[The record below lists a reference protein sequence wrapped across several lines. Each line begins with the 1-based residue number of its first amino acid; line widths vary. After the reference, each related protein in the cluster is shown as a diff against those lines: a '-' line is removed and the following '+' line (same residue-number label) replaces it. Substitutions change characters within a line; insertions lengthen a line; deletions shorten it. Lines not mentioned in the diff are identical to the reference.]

1 MLHRLAVTGYAICLK
16 AFSRAHR
23 DRYGREMVEA
33 FERELSNLRVQRGSW
48 SALRFAVAACLNT
61 VAEGLGERRR
71 RRRAMRSR
79 PSGDNR
85 GAGILRRVAGMSL
98 DFRLGVRMMVKRP
111 GITVLAVLTL
121 ALAIGICTA
130 TFELVSQLRQPD
142 LRIGGGDELV
152 LVKFQN
158 RGDFMLRSPR
168 LRDFEAWQGETST
181 IVELGAFRI
190 LERNIA
196 VPGGSFGLI
205 RMAEFSPSALRI
217 VDVPARL
224 GRHLVDEDAE
234 LGAPPVALIGH
245 DFWQTMFS
253 GDPGVLGRVVDVGGE
268 EVTVVGVM
276 PEGFAFP
283 INQTFWMPLKPA
295 REDPLLRVW
304 TFGRLA
310 PGVSIEAAHAEM
322 SAFVAGR
329 RPVAEEGELLRT
341 EVLPYA
347 QGVREFSTA
356 SAYSANL
363 RAIAFLVLLCA
374 NVALLLFVRVVS
386 REGEIVVR
394 SALGATRSR
403 IIAQLV
409 AEALVLATL
418 AVALGLGLAAFGLR
432 SGMETVGLVVGGAEL
447 PYWVSDRLSLRS
459 IVYAVALAVPC
470 ALICGALPALSAT
483 KGGLENRLRSLGVG
497 ETTMDLGRFWS
508 IAVVAQVALVVAY
521 VPIFMRLGLDLNE
534 IRTTDL
540 GVDGSEYLVARLA
553 MFNSALGI
561 PSDTLEGA
569 TRFQAT
575 YTELK
580 ERLEGEPG
588 VTGVT
593 FSSTI
598 PGFGGREGDRVEVEE
613 GESTRAYRVHV
624 DLDYF
629 DTFRM
634 GITLGRAFLPGDVG
648 SGDDVVIVNESFV
661 REVFGARNPVGQRIR
676 YQYTTRFRFG
686 RGFPEQAPEPWREI
700 IGVVSDVRMSLS
712 PAAQR
717 NGAIYHPTELRP
729 RSVHTLSDAPPE
741 WVAIHFQGDR
751 ASLFLQLLRTAA
763 AVDPELRLDDVQTL
777 DNFQDVLVRTYSVW
791 LQLAFLV
798 GGVAVV
804 LAISGVYSILSFT
817 VARRTREIG
826 IRLALGATRWH
837 VVSVVF
843 RRALLQLGFGVA
855 IGGAILIELNP
866 LGINTFRAVPL
877 LLAASALIL
886 AAAGIAA
893 CAIPLRRA
901 LRVEP
906 TEAIAAGG

>member
-1 MLHRLAVTGYAICLK
+1 
-16 AFSRAHR
+16 
-23 DRYGREMVEA
+23 
-33 FERELSNLRVQRGSW
+33 
-48 SALRFAVAACLNT
+48 
-61 VAEGLGERRR
+61 
-71 RRRAMRSR
+71 MRSR

-85 GAGILRRVAGMSL
+85 DVGILRRVAGMSL

-111 GITVLAVLTL
+111 GITVLGVLTL
-121 ALAIGICTA
+121 TLAIGICTA
-130 TFELVSQLRQPD
+130 TFELVSQLRHPD
-142 LRIGGGDELV
+142 LRIGYGDELV

-168 LRDFEAWQGETST
+168 LRDFEAWQGETSS

-190 LERNIA
+190 LERNVA
-196 VPGGSFGLI
+196 VPGGSFRLT
-205 RMAEFSPSALRI
+205 RLAEFSPSALRI

-363 RAIAFLVLLCA
+363 LVIAFLVLLCA

-432 SGMETVGLVVGGAEL
+432 SGMETVGLLGDEL

-483 KGGLENRLRSLGVG
+483 KSGLENRLRSLDVG
-497 ETTMDLGRFWS
+497 ETTMGLGRFWS

-553 MFNSALGI
+553 MFDQGFGI

-593 FSSTI
+593 FSSMI
-598 PGFGGREGDRVEVEE
+598 PGDGPGEDRVEVEE
-613 GESTRAYRVHV
+613 GESTWAHRVHV
-624 DLDYF
+624 DLDHF
-629 DTFRM
+629 DTFQM

-648 SGDDVVIVNESFV
+648 SGDDVVIVNESFA

-686 RGFPEQAPEPWREI
+686 RQFPEQAPEPWREI
-700 IGVVSDVRMSLS
+700 IGVVSDVRMSLY
-712 PAAQR
+712 PEAQR

-729 RSVHTLSDAPPE
+729 RSVHSLSDEPPE

-751 ASLFLQLLRTAA
+751 ASLFPQLLRTAA

-843 RRALLQLGFGVA
+843 RRALLQLGFGIA
-855 IGGAILIELNP
+855 IGGAILIVLNE
-866 LGINTFRAVPL
+866 LGINTLRGGPL
-877 LLAASALIL
+877 LLTASALIL

>member
-33 FERELSNLRVQRGSW
+33 YERELSNLRVQRGSW
-48 SALRFAVAACLNT
+48 SALRFALAACLNT

-111 GITVLAVLTL
+111 GITVLGVLTL
-121 ALAIGICTA
+121 TLAIGICTA

-142 LRIGGGDELV
+142 LRIGDGDELV

-168 LRDFEAWQGETST
+168 LRDFEAWQGETSS

-363 RAIAFLVLLCA
+363 RVIAFLVLLCA
-374 NVALLLFVRVVS
+374 NVALLLFVRIVP

-403 IIAQLV
+403 IVAQLV

-432 SGMETVGLVVGGAEL
+432 SGMETAGLVVGGREL

-483 KGGLENRLRSLGVG
+483 KRGLENRLRSLDVG
-497 ETTMDLGRFWS
+497 ETTMGLGRFWS
-508 IAVVAQVALVVAY
+508 IAVGAQVALVVAY
-521 VPIFMRLGLDLNE
+521 VPIFMQLGLDLNE

-593 FSSTI
+593 FSSAI
-598 PGFGGREGDRVEVEE
+598 PGENQGEDRVEVEE
-613 GESTRAYRVHV
+613 GESTRAHRVHV

-686 RGFPEQAPEPWREI
+686 SRFPEQAPEPWREI
-700 IGVVSDVRMSLS
+700 IGVVSDLRMSLD

-729 RSVHTLSDAPPE
+729 RSVHSLSDEPPE

-751 ASLFLQLLRTAA
+751 ASLFPQLLRIAA

-777 DNFQDVLVRTYSVW
+777 DNVQDVQVRSYSVR

-804 LAISGVYSILSFT
+804 LAICGVYSILSFT

-843 RRALLQLGFGVA
+843 RRALLQLGFGIA
-855 IGGAILIELNP
+855 IGGAILIVLNG
-866 LGINTFRAVPL
+866 LGINTLRGVPL
-877 LLAASALIL
+877 LLTASALIL
-886 AAAGIAA
+886 AGAGIAA